1 MVRVGTGTDQM
12 SIVGGE
18 ICDDR
23 VVRDDWDERVNAV
36 WSTAA
41 QRSEDDVLTTILA
54 LADERP
60 EGDADAIFERASAY
74 DYVGRE
80 AEAEPCYRKALAAG
94 LAGERRPRAL
104 IQLASTLRN
113 LGRAAE
119 GADLLRAEAADG
131 DQNPDQNPDL
141 ADVRT
146 AFLALMLLDSGRPD
160 EAVGRALLAL
170 ARHLPEYRRAVTYYA
185 DELLER

>member
-1 MVRVGTGTDQM
+1 ML
-12 SIVGGE
+12 
-18 ICDDR
+18 
-23 VVRDDWDERVNAV
+23 
-36 WSTAA
+36 AA
-41 QRSEDDVLTTILA
+41 ILT

-60 EGDADAIFERASAY
+60 EGDADALFERASAY

-80 AEAEPCYRKALAAG
+80 AEAEPCYRAALGAG
-94 LAGERRPRAL
+94 LAGDRRPRAL

-119 GADLLRAEAADG
+119 GADLLRSETG
-131 DQNPDQNPDL
+131 DEGL
-141 ADVRT
+141 ADVRA
-146 AFLALMLLDSGRPD
+146 AFLALLLLDAGRPD
-160 EAVGRALLAL
+160 EAVARALLAL

>member
-1 MVRVGTGTDQM
+1 M
-12 SIVGGE
+12 
-18 ICDDR
+18 
-23 VVRDDWDERVNAV
+23 RDDWDERVDAV

-41 QRSEDDVLTTILA
+41 QRSEDDVLAAILE

-60 EGDADAIFERASAY
+60 ERDADGLFERASAY

-80 AEAEPCYRKALAAG
+80 AEAEPYYRAALDAG
-94 LAGERRPRAL
+94 LTGDRRPRAL

-119 GADLLRAEAADG
+119 GADLLRSEVG
-131 DQNPDQNPDL
+131 DEGL
-141 ADVRT
+141 ADVRA
-146 AFLALMLLDSGRPD
+146 AFLALTLLDAGRPD
-160 EAVGRALLAL
+160 EAVARALLAL

>member
-1 MVRVGTGTDQM
+1 LVPVPTRA
-12 SIVGGE
+12 GE

-23 VVRDDWDERVNAV
+23 VVRDDWDERVDAV

-41 QRSEDDVLTTILA
+41 QRSEDEVLTAILA

-60 EGDADAIFERASAY
+60 DGDADALFERASAY
-74 DYVGRE
+74 DYVGNE
-80 AEAEPCYRKALAAG
+80 AEAEPFYRAALDAG
-94 LAGERRPRAL
+94 LAGDRRPRAL

-119 GADLLRAEAADG
+119 GADLLRAETG
-131 DQNPDQNPDL
+131 DEGL
-141 ADVRT
+141 ADVRA
-146 AFLALMLLDSGRPD
+146 AFMALMLLDSGRPD
-160 EAVGRALLAL
+160 EAVARALLAL

>member
-1 MVRVGTGTDQM
+1 VGD
-12 SIVGGE
+12 E
-18 ICDDR
+18 WDDR
-23 VVRDDWDERVNAV
+23 VEEV
-36 WSTAA
+36 WATAA
-41 QRSEDDVLTTILA
+41 DRSEDDVLAMVCA

-60 EGDADAIFERASAY
+60 EGDPDAMFERASAY

-80 AEAEPCYRKALAAG
+80 AEAEPFYRKALNAG

-119 GADLLRAEAADG
+119 GAELLKAEVG
-131 DQNPDQNPDL
+131 DDDL
-141 ADVRT
+141 ADVRA
-146 AFLALMLLDSGRPD
+146 AFLALTLLDSGRPD
-160 EAVGRALLAL
+160 EAVARALLAL
-170 ARHLPEYRRAVTYYA
+170 ARHLTQYRRAVTYYA

>member
-1 MVRVGTGTDQM
+1 M
-12 SIVGGE
+12 
-18 ICDDR
+18 
-23 VVRDDWDERVNAV
+23 RDDWDERVNAV

-54 LADERP
+54 MAAERP
-60 EGDADAIFERASAY
+60 EGDPDALFERASAY

-80 AEAEPCYRKALAAG
+80 AEAEPCYRRALAAG

-104 IQLASTLRN
+104 VQLASTLRN

-119 GADLLRAEAADG
+119 GADLLRTEAVD
-131 DQNPDQNPDL
+131 DEL
-141 ADVRT
+141 ADVRA

-170 ARHLPEYRRAVTYYA
+170 ARHLPQYRRAVTYYA

>member
-1 MVRVGTGTDQM
+1 MLVPAPARLGKF
-12 SIVGGE
+12 
-18 ICDDR
+18 CDDR
-23 VVRDDWDERVNAV
+23 VVRDDWDERVGAV

-41 QRSEDDVLTTILA
+41 QRSEDDVLAMILA

-60 EGDADAIFERASAY
+60 KGDADALFERASAY

-80 AEAEPCYRKALAAG
+80 AEAEPCYRGALAAG

-119 GADLLRAEAADG
+119 GVDLLRTEAVG
-131 DQNPDQNPDL
+131 EEL
-141 ADVRT
+141 ADVGA
-146 AFLALMLLDSGRPD
+146 AFLALMLVDAGRPD

-170 ARHLPEYRRAVTYYA
+170 ARHLPEYRRAVTFYA

>member
-1 MVRVGTGTDQM
+1 
-12 SIVGGE
+12 
-18 ICDDR
+18 
-23 VVRDDWDERVNAV
+23 VRDDWDDRVDAV
-36 WSTAA
+36 WARA
-41 QRSEDDVLTTILA
+41 GERGEDDVLNTILA

-60 EGDADAIFERASAY
+60 SGDPDALFEVASAY

-80 AEAEPCYRKALAAG
+80 VEAEPYYRGALAAG
-94 LAGERRPRAL
+94 LAGARRPRAL

-119 GADLLRAEAADG
+119 GADLLRAEVGGSGMTA
-131 DQNPDQNPDL
+131 DL
-141 ADVRT
+141 ADVQA

-170 ARHLPEYRRAVTYYA
+170 ARHLTEYRRAVTFYA
-185 DELLER
+185 DELLDR

>member
-1 MVRVGTGTDQM
+1 MVRVGTGTGQT
-12 SIVGGE
+12 SIADGFV
-18 ICDDR
+18 CDDC

-41 QRSEDDVLTTILA
+41 QRSEDDVLVMILA

-60 EGDADAIFERASAY
+60 ERDPDALFERASAY

-80 AEAEPCYRKALAAG
+80 AEAEPCYRQALEAG
-94 LAGERRPRAL
+94 LAGARRPRAL

-119 GADLLRAEAADG
+119 GVDLLNAEPG
-131 DQNPDQNPDL
+131 GSDL
-141 ADVRT
+141 SDVRA
-146 AFLALMLLDSGRPD
+146 AFMALMLLDAGRPD

-170 ARHLPEYRRAVTYYA
+170 ARHLTEYRRAVTFYA

>member
-1 MVRVGTGTDQM
+1 MLVPTPARAGD
-12 SIVGGE
+12 

-23 VVRDDWDERVNAV
+23 VVRDDWDERVDAV
-36 WSTAA
+36 WSTAT
-41 QRSEDDVLTTILA
+41 QRSEDDVLTTILS

-60 EGDADAIFERASAY
+60 QNDPDAMFERASAY

-80 AEAEPCYRKALAAG
+80 AEAEPCYRRALAAG
-94 LAGERRPRAL
+94 LAGERRHRAVV
-104 IQLASTLRN
+104 QLASTLRN

-119 GADLLRAEAADG
+119 GADLLRAEGG
-131 DQNPDQNPDL
+131 DEDL
-141 ADVRT
+141 ADVRA